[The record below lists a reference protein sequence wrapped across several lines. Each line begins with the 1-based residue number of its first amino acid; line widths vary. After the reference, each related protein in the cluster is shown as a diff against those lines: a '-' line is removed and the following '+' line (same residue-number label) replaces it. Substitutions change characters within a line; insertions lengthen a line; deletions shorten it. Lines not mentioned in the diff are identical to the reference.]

1 MDDAQLRTIWQQR
14 QPRVSLSH
22 LSEPLTILMKH
33 RLAKKVRQL
42 SRLAEIWDEI
52 IPQQIATHTALEGFS
67 RGVLTVLVDS
77 AAHRFQLRT
86 MLDGGLMEAIR
97 ERFGGAIN
105 KIRLVPGQFYA
116 IDVSGSPR
124 YEV

>member
-14 QPRVSLSH
+14 QPKARLSH
-22 LSEPLTILMKH
+22 LSEPLAILMKH

-42 SRLAEIWDEI
+42 SMLAEIWDEI
-52 IPQQIATHTALEGFS
+52 IPRQIARHTALEGFS
-67 RGVLTVLVDS
+67 RGVLTVLGDA

-86 MLDGGLMEAIR
+86 LLDGGLMAAAR
-97 ERFGGAIN
+97 ERFSGAIS
-105 KIRLVPGQFYA
+105 KVRLVPGQFYA
-116 IDVSGSPR
+116 VDVTGAPR

>member
-14 QPRVSLSH
+14 QPKARLSH

-33 RLAKKVRQL
+33 NLAKKVRQL
-42 SRLAEIWDEI
+42 SKLAEIWDEVV
-52 IPQQIATHTALEGFS
+52 PAQIANHTALDGFT

-77 AAHRFQLRT
+77 AAHRYQLRT
-86 MLDGGLMEAIR
+86 LLDGGLMAAIR
-97 ERFGGAIN
+97 ERFSGAID
-105 KIRLVPGQFYA
+105 KVRLVPGQFYA
-116 IDVSGSPR
+116 VDVTGAPR